1 MKVESI
7 LRRKGAHV
15 ETVTSETT
23 VSTAVWSLRTKGIG
37 ALVVSDD
44 GRSIQGVFSER
55 DVVRALAAHGGA
67 LLGMRVA
74 QVMSPV
80 AVTCTPEDTVQRLMA
95 EMTRRRVRH
104 IPVVD
109 EGGLRGIVSIGDVV
123 KHRLDE
129 LEMEANVLRETLIVR
144 H

>member
-23 VSTAVWSLRTKGIG
+23 VSSAVWSLRTKEIG

-44 GRSIQGVFSER
+44 GHSIRGVFSER

-80 AVTCTPEDTVQRLMA
+80 VVTCTPEDTVQRLMA

-109 EGGLRGIVSIGDVV
+109 ERGLRGIVSIGDVV